1 MTIQLTD
8 NPFAFLKELDWNDL
22 ADSSRDYTM
31 LDDIYRIL
39 TDGYDE
45 RNVYDKRVLAM
56 SIEEMKL
63 YYSKH
68 LAIEIGRY
76 LEALGRELQERP
88 EELVTVDY
96 NAN

>member
-1 MTIQLTD
+1 MTIRLTD
-8 NPFAFLKELDWNDL
+8 NPFSFLQELDWNDL
-22 ADSSRDYTM
+22 ADSCRDYTM

-45 RNVYDKRVLAM
+45 RNVYDERVLAM
-56 SIEEMKL
+56 STEEMKL

-88 EELVTVDY
+88 EELLHVEFR
-96 NAN
+96 AS